1 MRTIGITGGIGS
13 GKSEL
18 LAYIQGKYRCQVIRS
33 DEAAHELEMPGNVCY
48 KPLIDLLGNDILND
62 DGMINPHIMAQK
74 IFSDKT
80 LLEGV
85 NGIVHPAVREYLLD
99 KIKSSSLEKDDDG
112 RERYDFLFIE
122 AALLIEERYDL
133 VLDELWY
140 IYAECD
146 VRRKRLKESRAYSDE
161 KIDSIFD
168 RQLSDEKFR
177 EKCKV
182 VIDNSGTL
190 LEAYRQIDEKLGEY
204 LCQTK

>member
-99 KIKSSSLEKDDDG
+99 KIKSSSFEKDDDG
-112 RERYDFLFIE
+112 RERFDFLFIE
-122 AALLIEERYDL
+122 AALLIEEIRS
-133 VLDELWY
+133 
-140 IYAECD
+140 C
-146 VRRKRLKESRAYSDE
+146 VR
-161 KIDSIFD
+161 
-168 RQLSDEKFR
+168 
-177 EKCKV
+177 
-182 VIDNSGTL
+182 
-190 LEAYRQIDEKLGEY
+190 
-204 LCQTK
+204 